1 MQTRCSHCRKSI
13 EVDTDWESLRCPNCD
28 RTTRRPQTQQD
39 RGELPPPTSEMT
51 VDGVSGGAA
60 SNLCEGRVAV
70 VGMDVDLLQLLP
82 VVGQDRRP
90 FSL

>member
-1 MQTRCSHCRKSI
+1 
-13 EVDTDWESLRCPNCD
+13 
-28 RTTRRPQTQQD
+28 
-39 RGELPPPTSEMT
+39 LPPPTSEMT